1 MAWYKDF
8 VMWDPEVNAK
18 VWKNGKAYPDVI
30 KKGLD
35 QKVLGESRLLDDVL
49 YYLDVDNNSMWK
61 EIKEGDYIVETMSG
75 KIRVMH
81 DVPPYIP
88 DDVTSFETYTSPAIV
103 TYDPNDVQKTC
114 KDCYWSEPMEE
125 LTKLKCTKFSVAV
138 NPTSVACAT
147 EFKSKDN
154 TQTAKADAGKPK
166 LSLVPSQIIYD
177 IAEVREYGNRK
188 YGDPDNWKT
197 VEKERY
203 RDAAYRHFLAYLKD
217 PDGVDEESSIKHL
230 KHLACNIAFL
240 CEMEE
245 EE

>member
-8 VMWDPEVNAK
+8 VMWDPEIVAK
-18 VWKNGKAYPDVI
+18 VWNNGKAYPDVI

-35 QKVLGESRLLDDVL
+35 QKVLAYGCMDDQL
-49 YYLDVDNNSMWK
+49 YYLDVEHNSEWK
-61 EIKEGDYIVETMSG
+61 KLEKGDFIVENQRG
-75 KIRVMH
+75 AVVVLH
-81 DVPPYIP
+81 DVAPNISNGVPY
-88 DDVTSFETYTSPAIV
+88 VECYTSPAIV
-103 TYDPNDVQKTC
+103 TYGP
-114 KDCYWSEPMEE
+114 P
-125 LTKLKCTKFSVAV
+125 
-138 NPTSVACAT
+138 
-147 EFKSKDN
+147 

-217 PDGVDEESSIKHL
+217 PNGVDEESGIKHL

-240 CEMEE
+240 CEMEDE
-245 EE
+245 